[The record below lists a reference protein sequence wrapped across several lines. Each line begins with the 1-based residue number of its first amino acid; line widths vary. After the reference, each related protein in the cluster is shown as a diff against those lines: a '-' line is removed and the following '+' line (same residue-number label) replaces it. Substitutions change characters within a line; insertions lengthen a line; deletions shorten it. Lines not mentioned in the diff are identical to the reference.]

1 MNNFNLILFD
11 AAVAA
16 LAILYLIFKIAEK
29 VVLRKVR
36 KACKEER
43 KG

>member
-1 MNNFNLILFD
+1 MNFNLILFD
-11 AAVAA
+11 VAVVA
-16 LAILYLIFKIAEK
+16 LIILYLIFKIAEN
-29 VVLRKVR
+29 VALRKVR